1 MITYSTYRP
10 EHKAQIIDLIIDI
23 QQNEFQVP
31 ITLADQPDLQMISD
45 FYQVKNGNFWVA
57 LHEEKVVGTIALID
71 CGDGIACL
79 RKMFIHKDFRSKH
92 GIAQQLL
99 DTLIAATKAH
109 DFKAIYLGT
118 RAQLEAAIRFYE
130 RNNFQPIAIPDLPP
144 QFPRMAVDTHFFEL
158 KLDII

>member
-1 MITYSTYRP
+1 MIVYTP
-10 EHKAQIIDLIIDI
+10 FEEKHKAQVIDLIIDI

-31 ITLADQPDLQMISD
+31 ITIKDQPDLQIIPD

-71 CGDGIACL
+71 CGEGIACL
-79 RKMFIHKDFRSKH
+79 RKMFIHKDFRSKY
-92 GIAQQLL
+92 GIAQMLL
-99 DTLIAATKAH
+99 DTLIAQCKTH

-130 RNNFQPIAIPDLPP
+130 RNNFILIPTDTLPSV
-144 QFPRMAVDTHFFEL
+144 FPKMAVDTHFFKL
-158 KLDII
+158 KLGNT